1 MQNIINKLQNNCD
14 LKVEITKHGF
24 AIIYVPT
31 NEYIGFYRKGVYC
44 PVIIHQVEYQLTLSP
59 IFKQMGFKVAK
70 IIRRISK

>member
-14 LKVEITKHGF
+14 LKVEITKNGF
-24 AIIYVPT
+24 AITYVPT
-31 NEYIGFYRKGVYC
+31 NEYIGFCRKGVYY

-70 IIRRISK
+70 